1 MLSYD
6 IRVVA
11 DTALPVGHDW
21 ALIQHGQR
29 MTLVMKQK
37 SKDDLCVRA
46 QAWAAY
52 RLSVRRRIAA
62 AVPMVARQRTGA

>member
-6 IRVVA
+6 IRVVEDA
-11 DTALPVGHDW
+11 ALPAEQDW
-21 ALIQHGQR
+21 ALIQHGR
-29 MTLVMKQK
+29 RVTLVLKQK

-62 AVPMVARQRTGA
+62 AVPVARQRVGG